1 MKPQIS
7 ITDGS
12 TDETIKRD
20 MTAAEIAQLE
30 NDQDQQADRRK
41 EEALKAQAKIAIAD
55 RLGLTADELATLLA

>member
-12 TDETIKRD
+12 TGETIKRD

-41 EEALKAQAKIAIAD
+41 EEVLKAEAKADIAD
-55 RLGLTADELATLLA
+55 RLGLTVDELALLLA

>member
-12 TDETIKRD
+12 TGETIKRD